1 LEDKK
6 KGSFYFM
13 DFRIFRRIFQT
24 PLIISLII
32 FLSVMGPGIITANVD
47 NDAGGITTYSLAG
60 SQFGYDLLW
69 LFIPMIIALAV
80 IQEMGVRMGIVSG
93 KGLADL
99 IREKVGIKFTF
110 LMMIALLAA
119 NMGNI
124 LAEFSGIA
132 VSSGIFGVPKFIA
145 LPVAALF
152 VWLLVVKGTYKSV
165 EKVFLLASAL
175 YLSYIVAGYLA
186 QPNWALA
193 AHNAIIPQITLSTAY
208 ITMIIGVVGTTIAP
222 WMMFYIQSSVVEKGI
237 ILKNLKYSK
246 LDAVFGAIVVNI
258 VAFFIVIACAATINA
273 NGIQVNNVADV
284 SKALAP
290 LAGQYASIL
299 FAFGFLN
306 ASLFAASILPLSTAY
321 YVCESLGFEAGVNKK
336 FREAPVFHG
345 LYLGLIILAVLI
357 IMLPNAPL
365 LSILYLSQV
374 ANGILLP
381 FLLILMLL
389 IINDRKIMGEHV
401 NSKLFNYI
409 SGATIIIVMGL
420 SISLIIT
427 LIIPH

>member
-1 LEDKK
+1 MIL
-6 KGSFYFM
+6 M
-13 DFRIFRRIFQT
+13 DVRIFTRVFKH
-24 PLIISLII
+24 PIILSFII

-60 SQFGYDLLW
+60 SQFGYDLVW
-69 LFIPMIIALAV
+69 LFIPMIIALAI
-80 IQEMGVRMGIVSG
+80 IQEMGVRMGVVSG

-99 IREKVGIKFTF
+99 IREKVGLKLTF
-110 LMMIALLAA
+110 VMMVALLAA

-132 VSSGIFGVPKFIA
+132 VSSGIFGVPKVIA

-165 EKVFLLASAL
+165 EKVFLLASL
-175 YLSYIVAGYLA
+175 VYLSYIVAGYLS

-193 AHNAIIPQITLSTAY
+193 AHNVVVPQISLNTAY
-208 ITMIIGVVGTTIAP
+208 ITMVIGLVGTTIAP

-237 ILKNLKYSK
+237 TLKNLKYSK
-246 LDAVFGAIVVNI
+246 IDAILGAIVVNV

-284 SKALAP
+284 STALTP
-290 LAGQYASIL
+290 LAGQYASLL

-321 YVCESLGFEAGVNKK
+321 YVCESLGFEAGVSKS
-336 FREAPVFHG
+336 FREAPIFHG
-345 LYLGLIILAVLI
+345 LYLGLIILAVI
-357 IMLPNAPL
+357 VIMLPNVPL

-389 IINDRKIMGEHV
+389 IINDKSIMGEHV
-401 NSKLFNYI
+401 NSRLFNYI
-409 SGATIIIVMGL
+409 AWATVVIVMGL
-420 SISLIIT
+420 SISLVVT
-427 LIIPH
+427 SFLQG

>member
-1 LEDKK
+1 
-6 KGSFYFM
+6 M
-13 DFRIFRRIFQT
+13 DVRIFTRVFKH
-24 PLIISLII
+24 PIILSFIV

-60 SQFGYDLLW
+60 SQFGYDLVW
-69 LFIPMIIALAV
+69 LFIPMIIALAI
-80 IQEMGVRMGIVSG
+80 IQEMGVRMGVVSG

-99 IREKVGIKFTF
+99 IREKVGLKLTF
-110 LMMIALLAA
+110 VMMVALLAA

-132 VSSGIFGVPKFIA
+132 VSSGIFGVPKVIA

-165 EKVFLLASAL
+165 EKVFLLASL
-175 YLSYIVAGYLA
+175 VYLSYIVAGYLS

-193 AHNAIIPQITLSTAY
+193 AHNVVVPQISLNTAY
-208 ITMIIGVVGTTIAP
+208 ITMVIGLVGTTIAP

-237 ILKNLKYSK
+237 TLKNLKYSK
-246 LDAVFGAIVVNI
+246 IDAILGAIVVNI
-258 VAFFIVIACAATINA
+258 VAFFIVIACAATINSH
-273 NGIQVNNVADV
+273 GIQVNNVADV
-284 SKALAP
+284 STALTP
-290 LAGQYASIL
+290 LAGQYASLL

-321 YVCESLGFEAGVNKK
+321 YVCESLGFEAGVSKS
-336 FREAPVFHG
+336 FREAPIFHG
-345 LYLGLIILAVLI
+345 LYLGLIILAVI
-357 IMLPNAPL
+357 VIMLPNVPL

-389 IINDRKIMGEHV
+389 IINDKSIMGEHV
-401 NSKLFNYI
+401 NSRLFNYI
-409 SGATIIIVMGL
+409 AWATVVIVMGL
-420 SISLIIT
+420 SISLVVT
-427 LIIPH
+427 SFLQG

>member
-1 LEDKK
+1 
-6 KGSFYFM
+6 M
-13 DFRIFRRIFQT
+13 DIRIFTRVFKH
-24 PLIISLII
+24 PLILSFII

-60 SQFGYDLLW
+60 SQFGYDLVW
-69 LFIPMIIALAV
+69 LFIPMIIALAI
-80 IQEMGVRMGIVSG
+80 IQEMGVRMGVVSG

-99 IREKVGIKFTF
+99 IREKVGIKLTF
-110 LMMIALLAA
+110 VMMIALLAA
-119 NMGNI
+119 NIGNI

-145 LPVAALF
+145 LPIAALF

-165 EKVFLLASAL
+165 EKVFLLASL
-175 YLSYIVAGYLA
+175 VYLSYIVAGYLS
-186 QPNWALA
+186 QPNWSLA
-193 AHNAIIPQITLSTAY
+193 AHNVIFPQIVSNTAY
-208 ITMIIGVVGTTIAP
+208 ITMVIGLVGTTIAP

-237 ILKNLKYSK
+237 TLKNLKYSK
-246 LDAVFGAIVVNI
+246 LDAIFGAIVVNI
-258 VAFFIVIACAATINA
+258 VAFFIVIACAATIYA
-273 NGIQVNNVADV
+273 HGIQVNDVADI
-284 SKALAP
+284 SNALVP

-321 YVCESLGFEAGVNKK
+321 YVCESLGFEAGVSKS
-336 FREAPVFHG
+336 FREAPIFHG
-345 LYLGLIILAVLI
+345 LYLGLIILAVI
-357 IMLPNAPL
+357 VIMLPNVPL

-389 IINDRKIMGEHV
+389 IINDKRIMGEHV
-401 NSKLFNYI
+401 NSRLFNYI
-409 SGATIIIVMGL
+409 SWATVVIVMGL
-420 SISLIIT
+420 SISLVIT
-427 LIIPH
+427 SFLPK

>member
-1 LEDKK
+1 
-6 KGSFYFM
+6 M

>member
-1 LEDKK
+1 
-6 KGSFYFM
+6 M
-13 DFRIFRRIFQT
+13 DFRIFTRVFKH
-24 PLIISLII
+24 PIILSFIV

-60 SQFGYDLLW
+60 SQFGYDLVW
-69 LFIPMIIALAV
+69 LFIPMIIALAI
-80 IQEMGVRMGIVSG
+80 IQEMGVRMGVVSG

-99 IREKVGIKFTF
+99 IREKVGLKLTF
-110 LMMIALLAA
+110 VMMIALLAA
-119 NMGNI
+119 NIGNI

-145 LPVAALF
+145 LPIAALF

-165 EKVFLLASAL
+165 EKVFLLASL
-175 YLSYIVAGYLA
+175 VYLSYIVAGYLS

-193 AHNAIIPQITLSTAY
+193 AHNLIVPQISLNTAY
-208 ITMIIGVVGTTIAP
+208 ITMVIGLVGTTIAP

-237 ILKNLKYSK
+237 TLKNLKYSK
-246 LDAVFGAIVVNI
+246 MDAVLGAIVVNV

-284 SKALAP
+284 STALVP
-290 LAGQYASIL
+290 LAGQYASLL

-321 YVCESLGFEAGVNKK
+321 YVCESLGFEAGVSKS
-336 FREAPVFHG
+336 FREAPIFHG
-345 LYLGLIILAVLI
+345 LYLGLIILAVI
-357 IMLPNAPL
+357 VIMMPNVPL

-389 IINDRKIMGEHV
+389 IINDKSIMGEHV
-401 NSKLFNYI
+401 NSRLFNYI
-409 SGATIIIVMGL
+409 AWATVIIVMGL
-420 SISLIIT
+420 SISLVVT
-427 LIIPH
+427 LFLPK

>member
-1 LEDKK
+1 
-6 KGSFYFM
+6 
-13 DFRIFRRIFQT
+13 
-24 PLIISLII
+24 
-32 FLSVMGPGIITANVD
+32 MGPGIITANVD

-60 SQFGYDLLW
+60 SQFGYDLVW
-69 LFIPMIIALAV
+69 LFIPMIIALAI
-80 IQEMGVRMGIVSG
+80 IQEMGVRMGVVSG

-99 IREKVGIKFTF
+99 IREKVGLKLTF
-110 LMMIALLAA
+110 VMMIALLAA
-119 NMGNI
+119 NIGNI

-132 VSSGIFGVPKFIA
+132 VSSGIFGVPKFVA

-165 EKVFLLASAL
+165 EKVFLLASL
-175 YLSYIVAGYLA
+175 VYLSYIVAGYLS
-186 QPNWALA
+186 QPDWALA
-193 AHNAIIPQITLSTAY
+193 AHNMVFPQIVPSTAY
-208 ITMIIGVVGTTIAP
+208 ITMVIGLVGTTIAP

-237 ILKNLKYSK
+237 TLKNLKYSK
-246 LDAVFGAIVVNI
+246 MDAVLGAIVVNV

-273 NGIQVNNVADV
+273 HGIQVTDVVDV
-284 SKALAP
+284 STALAP
-290 LAGQYASIL
+290 LAGQYASLL

-321 YVCESLGFEAGVNKK
+321 YVCESLGFEAGVSKS

-345 LYLGLIILAVLI
+345 LYLGLIIMAVII
-357 IMLPNAPL
+357 IMLPNVPL

-389 IINDRKIMGEHV
+389 IINDKRIMGEHV
-401 NSKLFNYI
+401 NSRLFNYI
-409 SGATIIIVMGL
+409 AWATVVIVMGL
-420 SISLIIT
+420 SISLVVTSFFPI
-427 LIIPH
+427 

>member
-1 LEDKK
+1 
-6 KGSFYFM
+6 M
-13 DFRIFRRIFQT
+13 DVRIFTRIFKH
-24 PLIISLII
+24 PVILSFIV

-60 SQFGYDLLW
+60 SQFGYDLVW
-69 LFIPMIIALAV
+69 LFIPMIIALAI
-80 IQEMGVRMGIVSG
+80 IQEMGVRMGVVSG

-99 IREKVGIKFTF
+99 IREKVGLKLTF
-110 LMMIALLAA
+110 VMMIALLAA
-119 NMGNI
+119 NIGNI

-145 LPVAALF
+145 LPIAALF

-165 EKVFLLASAL
+165 EKVFLLASL
-175 YLSYIVAGYLA
+175 VYLSYIVAGYLS

-193 AHNAIIPQITLSTAY
+193 AHNVIVPQISLNTAY
-208 ITMIIGVVGTTIAP
+208 ITMVIGLVGTTIAP

-237 ILKNLKYSK
+237 TLKNLKYSK
-246 LDAVFGAIVVNI
+246 IDAVLGAIVVNV

-284 SKALAP
+284 STALVP
-290 LAGQYASIL
+290 LAGQYASLL

-321 YVCESLGFEAGVNKK
+321 YVCESLGFEAGVSKS
-336 FREAPVFHG
+336 FREAPIFHG
-345 LYLGLIILAVLI
+345 LYLGLIILAVII
-357 IMLPNAPL
+357 IMMPNVPL

-389 IINDRKIMGEHV
+389 IINDKSIMGEHV
-401 NSKLFNYI
+401 NSRLFNYI
-409 SGATIIIVMGL
+409 AWATVIIVMGL
-420 SISLIIT
+420 SISLVVT
-427 LIIPH
+427 LFLPK

>member
-1 LEDKK
+1 MIL
-6 KGSFYFM
+6 M
-13 DFRIFRRIFQT
+13 DVRIFTRVFKH
-24 PLIISLII
+24 PIILSFII

-60 SQFGYDLLW
+60 SQFGYDLVW
-69 LFIPMIIALAV
+69 LFIPMIIALAI
-80 IQEMGVRMGIVSG
+80 IQEMGVRMGVVSG

-99 IREKVGIKFTF
+99 IREKVGLKLTF
-110 LMMIALLAA
+110 VMMVALLAA

-132 VSSGIFGVPKFIA
+132 VSSGIFGVPKVVA

-165 EKVFLLASAL
+165 EKVFLLASL
-175 YLSYIVAGYLA
+175 VYLSYIVAGYLS

-193 AHNAIIPQITLSTAY
+193 AHNVVVPQISLNTAY
-208 ITMIIGVVGTTIAP
+208 ITMVIGLVGTTIAP

-237 ILKNLKYSK
+237 TLKNLKYSK
-246 LDAVFGAIVVNI
+246 IDAILGAIVVNI

-273 NGIQVNNVADV
+273 HGIPVNNVADV
-284 SKALAP
+284 STALTP
-290 LAGQYASIL
+290 LAGQYASLL

-321 YVCESLGFEAGVNKK
+321 YVCESLGFEAGVSKS
-336 FREAPVFHG
+336 FREAPIFHG
-345 LYLGLIILAVLI
+345 LYLGLIILAVII
-357 IMLPNAPL
+357 IMLPNVPL

-389 IINDRKIMGEHV
+389 IINDKSIMGEHV
-401 NSKLFNYI
+401 NSRLFNYI
-409 SGATIIIVMGL
+409 AWATVVIVMGL
-420 SISLIIT
+420 SISLVVT
-427 LIIPH
+427 SFLQG

>member
-1 LEDKK
+1 
-6 KGSFYFM
+6 M
-13 DFRIFRRIFQT
+13 DVRIFTRIFKH
-24 PLIISLII
+24 PVILSFIV

-60 SQFGYDLLW
+60 SQFGYDLVW
-69 LFIPMIIALAV
+69 LFIPMIIALAI
-80 IQEMGVRMGIVSG
+80 IQEMGVRMGVVSG

-99 IREKVGIKFTF
+99 IREKVGLKLTF
-110 LMMIALLAA
+110 VMMIALLAA
-119 NMGNI
+119 NIGNI

-145 LPVAALF
+145 LPIAALF

-165 EKVFLLASAL
+165 EKVFLLASL
-175 YLSYIVAGYLA
+175 VYLSYIVAGYLS

-193 AHNAIIPQITLSTAY
+193 AHNVIVPQISLNTAY
-208 ITMIIGVVGTTIAP
+208 ITMVIGLVGTTIAP

-237 ILKNLKYSK
+237 TLKNLKYSK
-246 LDAVFGAIVVNI
+246 IDAVLGAIVVNI

-284 SKALAP
+284 STALVP
-290 LAGQYASIL
+290 LAGQYASLL

-321 YVCESLGFEAGVNKK
+321 YVCESLGFEAGVSKS
-336 FREAPVFHG
+336 FREAPIFHG
-345 LYLGLIILAVLI
+345 LYLGLIILAVI
-357 IMLPNAPL
+357 VIMMPNVPL

-389 IINDRKIMGEHV
+389 IINDKSIMGEHV
-401 NSKLFNYI
+401 NSRLFNYI
-409 SGATIIIVMGL
+409 AWATVIIVMGL
-420 SISLIIT
+420 SISLVLT
-427 LIIPH
+427 LFLPK

>member
-1 LEDKK
+1 
-6 KGSFYFM
+6 M
-13 DFRIFRRIFQT
+13 DFSIFRRVFKN
-24 PLIISLII
+24 PAIISFII

-60 SQFGYDLLW
+60 AHFGYDLLW
-69 LFIPMIIALAV
+69 IFIPMIIALAV

-99 IREKVGIKFTF
+99 IREKVGIKLTF
-110 LMMIALLAA
+110 LMMVALLLA
-119 NMGNI
+119 NFGNV

-132 VSSGIFGVPKFIA
+132 VSTGIFNVPRVVA
-145 LPVAALF
+145 LPLAAFF

-175 YLSYIVAGYLA
+175 YFSYIVAGLLA
-186 QPNWALA
+186 QPDWGLA
-193 AHNAIIPQITLSTAY
+193 ARSVLFPQISLDAAY
-208 ITMIIGVVGTTIAP
+208 ITMVIGLVGTTIAP

-237 ILKNLKYSK
+237 SLKNLKYSK
-246 LDAVFGAIVVNI
+246 MDAVFGAIVVNI
-258 VAFFIVIACAATINA
+258 VAFFIVLACAATIYT

-284 SKALAP
+284 SMALAP

-321 YVCESLGFEAGVNKK
+321 YVCESLGFEAGVSKS
-336 FREAPVFHG
+336 FREAPIFHG
-345 LYLGLIILAVLI
+345 LYLGLIVAAVII
-357 IMLPNAPL
+357 IMIPSIPL

-374 ANGILLP
+374 VNGILLP
-381 FLLILMLL
+381 FVLILMLL
-389 IINDRKIMGEHV
+389 IINDKNIMGDHV
-401 NSKLFNYI
+401 NTRLFNLI
-409 SGATIIIVMGL
+409 AVATVIIVMGL
-420 SISLIIT
+420 SLGLVVTSFI
-427 LIIPH
+427 

>member
-1 LEDKK
+1 
-6 KGSFYFM
+6 M
-13 DFRIFRRIFQT
+13 DFLIFRRIFKS
-24 PLIISLII
+24 PAVISFII

-60 SQFGYDLLW
+60 SQFGYSLLW
-69 LFIPMIIALAV
+69 TFIPMIIALAV

-99 IREKVGIKFTF
+99 IREKVGIRLTF
-110 LMMIALLAA
+110 LMMIVLLLA
-119 NMGNI
+119 NFGNV

-132 VSSGIFGVPKFIA
+132 VSAGIFNVPRFIA
-145 LPVAALF
+145 LPLAAFF

-165 EKVFLLASAL
+165 EKVFLFASAL

-186 QPNWALA
+186 HPNWGLALKSA
-193 AHNAIIPQITLSTAY
+193 LIPQISLTPAY
-208 ITMIIGVVGTTIAP
+208 IAMVIGVVGTTIAP

-237 ILKNLKYSK
+237 SLKNLKYSK
-246 LDAVFGAIVVNI
+246 IDAVFGAIVVNV
-258 VAFFIVIACAATINA
+258 VAFFIVLACAATINA
-273 NGIQVNNVADV
+273 NGIPVNNVADV
-284 SKALAP
+284 SKALVP

-321 YVCESLGFEAGVNKK
+321 YFCESLGFEAGVSKG

-345 LYLGLIILAVLI
+345 LYLGLIILAVII
-357 IMLPNAPL
+357 IMIPSVPL
-365 LSILYLSQV
+365 LNILYLSQV

-381 FLLILMLL
+381 FILIFMLL
-389 IINDRKIMGEHV
+389 IVNDKNIMGEYV
-401 NSKLFNYI
+401 NSRFLNYI
-409 SGATIIIVMGL
+409 AIATVVIVNML
-420 SISLIIT
+420 TISLVIT
-427 LIIPH
+427 SFIQ

>member
-1 LEDKK
+1 
-6 KGSFYFM
+6 M
-13 DFRIFRRIFQT
+13 DFSIFRRIFRS
-24 PLIISLII
+24 PAIFSFII

-60 SQFGYDLLW
+60 SQFGYNLLW
-69 LFIPMIIALAV
+69 IFIPMIIALAV

-99 IREKVGIKFTF
+99 IREKIGIKLTF
-110 LMMIALLAA
+110 LMMIALLLA
-119 NMGNI
+119 NFGNV

-132 VSSGIFGVPKFIA
+132 VSSGIFNVPRFIA
-145 LPVAALF
+145 LPLAAFF

-175 YLSYIVAGYLA
+175 YLSYIVAGFLA
-186 QPNWALA
+186 QPNWNLA
-193 AHNAIIPQITLSTAY
+193 AKSILFPQISLDPAY
-208 ITMIIGVVGTTIAP
+208 ITMMIGLVGTTIAP

-237 ILKNLKYSK
+237 SLKNLKYSK
-246 LDAVFGAIVVNI
+246 MDAVFGAIIVNI
-258 VAFFIVIACAATINA
+258 VAFFIVLACAATIYSQ
-273 NGIQVNNVADV
+273 GIQVNNVADV
-284 SKALAP
+284 SIALAP

-321 YVCESLGFEAGVNKK
+321 YVCESLGFEAGVSKS

-345 LYLGLIILAVLI
+345 LYLGLIIIAVII
-357 IMLPNAPL
+357 IMIPSAPL

-374 ANGILLP
+374 ANGLLLP
-381 FLLILMLL
+381 FVLILMLL
-389 IINDRKIMGEHV
+389 IINDRKIMRDHV
-401 NSKLFNYI
+401 NTRIFNFI
-409 SGATIIIVMGL
+409 AIVTIIIVMSL
-420 SISLIIT
+420 SIGLVLSST
-427 LIIPH
+427 FH

>member
-1 LEDKK
+1 
-6 KGSFYFM
+6 M
-13 DFRIFRRIFQT
+13 DFTIFRRVFKS
-24 PLIISLII
+24 PLFLSLII

-80 IQEMGVRMGIVSG
+80 IQEMGVGMGIVSG

-99 IREKVGIKFTF
+99 IREKVGIKITF
-110 LMMIALLAA
+110 LMMIALLLA
-119 NMGNI
+119 NFGNV

-132 VSSGIFGVPKFIA
+132 VSAGIFGVPKFFA

-165 EKVFLLASAL
+165 EKVFLLASSL
-175 YLSYIVAGYLA
+175 YLSYIVAGFLA
-186 QPNWALA
+186 GPDWGLA
-193 AHNAIIPQITLSTAY
+193 AKSLVMPHISTSTAY
-208 ITMIIGVVGTTIAP
+208 ITMVIGLVGTTIAP

-237 ILKNLKYSK
+237 SLKNLKYSK

-258 VAFFIVIACAATINA
+258 VAFFIVLACAATIYT

-284 SKALAP
+284 SNALVP
-290 LAGQYASIL
+290 LAGNYASIL
-299 FAFGFLN
+299 FAIGFLN

-321 YVCESLGFEAGVNKK
+321 YVCESLGFEAGVSKG

-345 LYLGLIILAVLI
+345 LYLGLIILAVVI
-357 IMLPNAPL
+357 IMIPNVPL

-374 ANGILLP
+374 ANGLLLP
-381 FLLILMLL
+381 FVLILMLL
-389 IINDRKIMGEHV
+389 IINDKKVMGSYV
-401 NSKLFNYI
+401 NSKLFNLI
-409 SGATIIIVMGL
+409 SIATAVIVMGL
-420 SISLIIT
+420 SVSLVFTI
-427 LIIPH
+427 L